1 MTEIGL
7 PLDQLDTPI
16 LWTDLDRLERNIRM
30 IAAHFNAAGINW
42 RPHTKGMKVPAIAHK
57 ALAAGAIGV
66 TCAKLGEAEVMA
78 AAGIGDIL
86 IANQIVGPHK
96 ITRLVHLQHQADV
109 KAAVDNAA
117 VVAQIGAAAAQSGV
131 EVGLL
136 VEVNTG
142 MNRAGAAP
150 GQPTVELAG
159 VVHDT
164 PGVRL
169 AGLMTWEGHTLSA
182 PTPAEKQAAI
192 ETSMTLLR
200 TTVEACRAA
209 DLPIEIVSGG
219 GSGTATITPG
229 LGVITEIQAG
239 GAVFGDVT
247 YRSWWDALEPALYVR
262 SMVTSRPTPERII
275 IDAGYKSLPVT
286 NRTPECATL
295 PTVQSHRGSAE
306 HGVITL
312 EAPDTQVQVGDLL
325 DFLVGYGDATVFLHD
340 NLYGIRNGV
349 VDAVWPILGR
359 GKLR

>member
-1 MTEIGL
+1 MTEIGQHI
-7 PLDQLDTPI
+7 DQLDTPI
-16 LWTDLDRLERNIRM
+16 LWTDLERLERNIRM
-30 IAAHFNAAGINW
+30 IAAHFSAAGINW
-42 RPHTKGMKVPAIAHK
+42 RPHTKGMKIPAIAYK

-78 AAGIGDIL
+78 AAGIRDIL

-117 VVAQIGAAAAQSGV
+117 VVAQIGAAAAERGA

-142 MNRAGAAP
+142 MNRAGAEP
-150 GQPTVELAG
+150 GQATVELAG
-159 VVHDT
+159 LVHDT

-182 PTPAEKQAAI
+182 PTPDEKRAAI
-192 ETSMTLLR
+192 EKSMELYR
-200 TTVEACRAA
+200 STVEACRAA

-239 GAVFGDVT
+239 GAVFGDVS
-247 YRSWWDALEPALYVR
+247 YRNWWEALEPALYVR
-262 SMVTSRPTPERII
+262 TVVTSRPTPERVI
-275 IDAGYKSLPVT
+275 IDAGYKSLPT
-286 NRTPECATL
+286 SNRTPECATL
-295 PTVQSHRGSAE
+295 GAVVSHRGSAE

-312 EAPDTQVQVGDLL
+312 EAPDTTTQVGDLL

-340 NLYGIRNGV
+340 NLYGIRDGV
-349 VDAVWPILGR
+349 VEAVWPILGR